1 MVGAAKFPP
10 LFLWIND
17 KNMEVIKY
25 DIPKTSSTGNTKTS
39 VGYTGSGD
47 GGITLDELKEAVSHY
62 LRKDA
67 DDVAQCIIRYMSEQK
82 LDGGATFGNY
92 FAGLDGTGGKI
103 DRNGDGE
110 LNSLAIRQGLNI
122 NEASLKYDDETR
134 ALSLTDTQG
143 SLLNFLGGIVFNKD
157 FSINTEGV
165 AVLKSMF
172 ALDTI
177 VTKNLTV
184 SGLFKVFQ
192 LVIDKVKAASGGII
206 CTSADGFTVDV
217 VEDNQQSLDGGIFR
231 TSFISNPNNGYIDTG
246 VVPTNNT
253 RIKARVRV
261 TRPAASSLQALYG
274 ATADN
279 IDDYFDADYSDG
291 DIVYTYDADKV
302 AVSVDGESVSI
313 VSEDLSYPY
322 LLGMTNGESASKL
335 LVNFGNTYD
344 DTLDNEEGVITIEQ
358 SLSGITVGSA
368 TKVIDFAH
376 LDVEN
381 LSKTLY
387 LFANNGIEGADSFCH
402 NVEILDLKIYEGEQ
416 VIRDYCPAFYS
427 VMKPHHTPVTV
438 YGLFDRIN
446 HEFKQSEGDAFG
458 GSNIILPTTYT
469 LYWRATDFSGKQRGN
484 MWQVGDQA
492 LCQSYNNAVAGETRT
507 ASNKKYW
514 ALVTAVS
521 DFNNP
526 IEVTLPDGTSAP
538 CHYISISKT
547 DYTGTLNPEIG
558 DDIVMLG
565 NRTDAARQSAIYLTA
580 YDSLDTGYT
589 GDDETI
595 SGITAPLLAFYA
607 GINDF
612 NLSKHRTTFFANGE
626 NSLQGNLKIATG
638 QSVEDYVAGELGGMN
653 NGLLATGIDI
663 TNGKIGMIASQFT
676 LRDNDGTERIKAT
689 NGKVTLDF
697 DNLKVTSQGVQ
708 ASNGTFDNVN
718 IGSSSTFSGKLTT
731 IFKNITDSDA
741 TYDSGTGRYTLHN
754 DLVLLT
760 GTNNIINLPTD
771 RSYIGAHA
779 ILYDNGFPPYSRMSL
794 DIYTTIKC
802 NNPILMNQQH
812 ENYSDY
818 SLKYQMIFKGGLV
831 ELVGVPYGSLC
842 AWAVMS
848 NSTIYTNY

>member
-17 KNMEVIKY
+17 KDMEVIKY

-39 VGYTGSGD
+39 VGYIGSGD
-47 GGITLDELKEAVSHY
+47 GGGITLDELKEAVAHY

-67 DDVAQCIIRYMSEQK
+67 DDVAQGIIRYMSEQK

-92 FAGLDGTGGKI
+92 FAGLDGAGGKI

-110 LNSLAIRQGLNI
+110 LNSLAVRRGLNV

-134 ALSLTDTQG
+134 TLSLTDTQG

-165 AVLKSMF
+165 AVLKSIF
-172 ALDTI
+172 ALDNIT
-177 VTKNLTV
+177 TKNLTV

-206 CTSADGFTVDV
+206 CTSADGFAIDV
-217 VEDNQQSLDGGIFR
+217 VEDNQQSLDDGIYR
-231 TSFISNPNNGYIDTG
+231 TSYISNPNDGYIDTG

-261 TRPAASSLQALYG
+261 ARPSASGLQVLYG

-291 DIVYTYDADKV
+291 DIVYTYDDEKI
-302 AVSVDGESVSI
+302 AVSVDGEDVTI

-335 LVNFGNTYD
+335 LVNFGATYD
-344 DTLDNEEGVITIEQ
+344 NTLDNEEGVITIEQ
-358 SLSGITVGSA
+358 SLSGIAVGSA
-368 TKVIDFAH
+368 TKAIDFAH
-376 LDVEN
+376 LDIEN
-381 LSKTLY
+381 LSKSLY
-387 LFANNGIEGADSFCH
+387 IFANNGIEGADSFCH
-402 NVEILDLKIYEGEQ
+402 NVEILDLKIYDGEQ
-416 VIRDYCPAFYS
+416 VIRDYCPA
-427 VMKPHHTPVTV
+427 VRLATGAHHTPIAI

-446 HEFKQSEGDAFG
+446 HEFKLSKGSAFTG
-458 GSNIILPTTYT
+458 GTSLPEEYR
-469 LYWRATDFSGKQRGN
+469 LYWRATDANGNQRGN

-492 LCQSYNNAVAGETRT
+492 LCQSFNNAVVGQTRE

-565 NRTDAARQSAIYLTA
+565 NRTDTARQSAIYLTA

-589 GDDETI
+589 GNDETI
-595 SGITAPLLAFYA
+595 SGINAPLLAFYA

-653 NGLLATGIDI
+653 NSLLATGVDI

-760 GTNNIINLPTD
+760 GANDIINLPTD

-794 DIYTTIKC
+794 DMYTTLKC
-802 NNPILMNQQH
+802 DRPILMNQQH
-812 ENYSDY
+812 ENFGDY
-818 SLKYQMIFKGGLV
+818 VLKYQMIFKGGLV
-831 ELVGVPYGSLC
+831 ELIGVPYGSSC

-848 NSTIYTNY
+848 NSAIYTNY